1 MTAPLRIIHAA
12 DCHLDAPCRSLSA
25 ETRAAVDRSARSA
38 FEDLVTLAIDRDADA
53 LVIAGDLLDGN
64 QLRLTTGVWLADALA
79 RATAAGITVVVTT
92 GNHDPSETC
101 SALRQVRWPDQ
112 RFHLAASAAPATIP
126 IARADGVVVGM
137 VVAAGHEVPREARN
151 LVAGFARAEADVPTI
166 GVVHAHAST
175 TRSSHDRYAPC
186 DASDLA
192 RPGYAYWA
200 LGHVHRAQ
208 HVPGDHPTWY
218 SGCLQGRDFGETG
231 AKGALEVEVAAD
243 RSVRTRLHPL
253 ARVRWEEI
261 ALGGAL
267 GEAHDTHALVAL
279 VAAAFR
285 ELQGAGDAR
294 ADQEW
299 VLRVRL
305 GGPSPLHR
313 QLAAPHALAELAS
326 VLTERL
332 GALDVVVVDDG
343 ITGVVDVAA
352 YRDQDHVLGLAL
364 AMLDEAGRDDGA
376 LELIAPAALAGGVG
390 DPEARRGYL
399 RALLVGLDHEVA
411 TALLAEA
418 TT

>member
-1 MTAPLRIIHAA
+1 
-12 DCHLDAPCRSLSA
+12 
-25 ETRAAVDRSARSA
+25 
-38 FEDLVTLAIDRDADA
+38 
-53 LVIAGDLLDGN
+53 
-64 QLRLTTGVWLADALA
+64 
-79 RATAAGITVVVTT
+79 
-92 GNHDPSETC
+92 
-101 SALRQVRWPDQ
+101 
-112 RFHLAASAAPATIP
+112 
-126 IARADGVVVGM
+126 
-137 VVAAGHEVPREARN
+137 
-151 LVAGFARAEADVPTI
+151 
-166 GVVHAHAST
+166 
-175 TRSSHDRYAPC
+175 
-186 DASDLA
+186 
-192 RPGYAYWA
+192 
-200 LGHVHRAQ
+200 
-208 HVPGDHPTWY
+208 
-218 SGCLQGRDFGETG
+218 
-231 AKGALEVEVAAD
+231 
-243 RSVRTRLHPL
+243 
-253 ARVRWEEI
+253 
-261 ALGGAL
+261 
-267 GEAHDTHALVAL
+267 
-279 VAAAFR
+279 
-285 ELQGAGDAR
+285 
-294 ADQEW
+294 